1 MVNIKNLVRENIRAL
16 KPYSSARDEFSGAKG
31 IFLDA
36 NENPFGNL
44 NRYPDPYQKTLKE
57 KLSQLKS
64 LPSKNIFIGNG
75 SDEIIDLVFRIFCEP
90 GKDKVITFPPT
101 YGMYEVSAAINNVE
115 VITVPLTVD
124 FQIDFE
130 AFNKQM
136 ETSEN
141 IKIVFVCSPNNPT
154 GNSINK
160 IEKLLNCNAIVVVDE
175 AYIDFSDSP
184 SLLGKLFNFPNLIV
198 LHTFSKSLGLAAAR
212 VGVAYAGEAII
223 ELMNKVKPPYNVSTL
238 NQKAALKVL
247 RNHEATRR
255 HLNLIYKERKRVFKA
270 LMELKQVIKI
280 YPSEANFLLVE
291 VNDANSVYNKLVGKN
306 IIIRN
311 RNNVV
316 KNCVRITIGTPEE
329 NDQLIKE
336 LGDIKQI

>member
-1 MVNIKNLVRENIRAL
+1 MVNIENLVRENIRNL

-36 NENPFGNL
+36 NENPFGDL
-44 NRYPDPYQKTLKE
+44 NRYPDPYQKRLKE
-57 KLSQLKS
+57 KLSQYKNTS
-64 LPSKNIFIGNG
+64 TKNIFIGNG

-101 YGMYEVSAAINNVE
+101 YGMYEVSAAINDVE
-115 VITVPLTVD
+115 VITVPLTAD

-130 AFNKQM
+130 AFNEQM
-136 ETSEN
+136 ETNKN

-160 IEKLLNCNAIVVVDE
+160 IEKLLKCNTIVVVDE
-175 AYIDFSDSP
+175 AYVDFSDSP
-184 SLLGKLFNFPNLIV
+184 SLLGKLLNFPNLIV

-212 VGVAYAGEAII
+212 VGVAYASENII
-223 ELMNKVKPPYNVSTL
+223 ELMNKVKPPYNVSSL

-247 RNHEATRR
+247 RNNEATRR
-255 HLNLIYKERKRVFKA
+255 QLNLIYKERKRVFNA

-291 VNDANSVYNKLVGKN
+291 VKDATSVFKKLVDKN

-311 RNNVV
+311 RTNVV

-329 NDQLIKE
+329 NDQLINE
-336 LGDIKQI
+336 LKNLSK

>member
-1 MVNIKNLVRENIRAL
+1 MVNIENLVRENIRKL

-36 NENPFGNL
+36 NENPFGDL
-44 NRYPDPYQKTLKE
+44 NRYPDPYQKKLKE
-57 KLSQLKS
+57 KLGQYKEIST
-64 LPSKNIFIGNG
+64 KNIFIGNG

-101 YGMYEVSAAINNVE
+101 YGMYEVSAAINDVE
-115 VITVPLTVD
+115 VVTVPLTDD

-136 ETSEN
+136 ETNEN

-160 IEKLLNCNAIVVVDE
+160 IEKLLKSNAIVVVDE

-184 SLLGKLFNFPNLIV
+184 SLLGKFLNFPNLIV

-212 VGVAYAGEAII
+212 VGVAYASEAII

-255 HLNLIYKERKRVFKA
+255 HLTLIYNERKRVHKA
-270 LMELKQVIKI
+270 LFYLNQVIKI

-291 VNDANSVYNKLVGKN
+291 VKDATTLYNKLVEKN

-329 NDQLIKE
+329 NDQLINE
-336 LGDIKQI
+336 LKNLSK